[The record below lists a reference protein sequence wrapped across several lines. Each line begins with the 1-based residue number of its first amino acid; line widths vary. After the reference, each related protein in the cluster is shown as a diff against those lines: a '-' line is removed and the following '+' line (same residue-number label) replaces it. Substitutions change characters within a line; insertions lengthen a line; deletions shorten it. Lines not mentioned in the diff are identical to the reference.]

1 MPKQISS
8 KITHVL
14 FAGCMVTLSSQNVHA
29 QLDGAFIPKAA
40 PERAAP
46 ASNDIPDYESDYA
59 TAARLQSKGGS
70 TPEADGRP
78 GEYYFLLGADA
89 FRKGNGAF
97 AVQMYQV
104 SASWAYKPAEYNLGV
119 MYARGQGVPVDLSRA
134 LAWMALA
141 SERNEKHYV
150 DAREAIYAEMSK
162 EQFEQA
168 NAIWREL
175 KPTYADEVAL
185 RRAKARW
192 AEVRAGLTGSRVG
205 SLAGNLQVGTPAP
218 SSVNPSRF
226 LQKGGAV
233 REAHPGLSPQN
244 VKGDG
249 VGFRTAGSTS
259 AEVLGGQGTPGAV
272 AYRQLRESDNP
283 YDPKFDRTLLLG
295 TATVGQPTAAKN
307 DAAKKP
313 ASEEADSAQH
323 NF

>member
-1 MPKQISS
+1 MYEKASS
-8 KITHVL
+8 KL
-14 FAGCMVTLSSQNVHA
+14 FYAVFVCCAAAALASPNLHA
-29 QLDGAFIPKAA
+29 QIDGAFIQKAA

-46 ASNDIPDYESDYA
+46 ASSDIPDYESDYA
-59 TAARLQSKGGS
+59 AAARLQSKGGS

-89 FRKGNGAF
+89 FRKGNAAF
-97 AVQMYQV
+97 AIQMYQV

-119 MYARGQGVPVDLSRA
+119 MYARGQGVPVDLPRG

-141 SERNEKHYV
+141 SERAEKHYV

-162 EQFEQA
+162 QQFEQA
-168 NAIWREL
+168 NVIWREL

-192 AEVRAGLTGSRVG
+192 AEVRANMTGSRVG
-205 SLAGNLQVGTPAP
+205 STGNLQVGTPSP
-218 SSVNPSRF
+218 SSPNASLFIMRGRAQP
-226 LQKGGAV
+226 
-233 REAHPGLSPQN
+233 EAHPGLSPQN

-259 AEVLGGQGTPGAV
+259 AEVLGGEGTPGVV

-283 YDPKFDRTLLLG
+283 YDPKFDRAMLG
-295 TATVGQPTAAKN
+295 TATVGQPTP
-307 DAAKKP
+307 AKKENPKEP
-313 ASEEADSAQH
+313 AASDTTDGTRH
-323 NF
+323 NG